1 MTTPHPTGPAVVV
14 RKPWYRRVPAAL
26 FVGIAVF
33 VGVVLLASYQYWP
46 NLFVVPH
53 TFAGLILWVVKLLL
67 FAGVI
72 VGLIW
77 LLLLVLGS
85 TVVGSIVVI
94 AMALL
99 LALPFL
105 FSLVAGM
112 RAGAHNAQSQ
122 ATARP
127 TVTEPTTIR
136 PTVTEPTTITPTETA
151 QPTEAPNDNPQ
162 PAPPQSVSVP
172 PVTTEQPPPPATSL
186 VPVGITP
193 PGQPMPPIFQ
203 LSGTG
208 DIPDGQQIVVF
219 VYAKGTQL
227 FYTQSQ
233 ATALA
238 NHQWVAQGIY
248 LGDNDVCDNGQP
260 YPVFAVRVDSA
271 TAANLAPRYTKD
283 AWSQAFGRFQRAQ
296 TTVTRTGKLI
306 AC

>member
-127 TVTEPTTIR
+127 TVTEPTTVR
-136 PTVTEPTTITPTETA
+136 PTVTEPTTITPTETVGVGTA
-151 QPTEAPNDNPQ
+151 GHDGATAPSGHFAGAGGHYASGPTNAADL
-162 PAPPQSVSVP
+162 PALRDWGYSGWTTDRCVCVREGHAAFLYPVSGHGP
-172 PVTTEQPPPPATSL
+172 GES
-186 VPVGITP
+186 PVGSARDL
-193 PGQPMPPIFQ
+193 PGRQ
-203 LSGTG
+203 
-208 DIPDGQQIVVF
+208 
-219 VYAKGTQL
+219 
-227 FYTQSQ
+227 
-233 ATALA
+233 
-238 NHQWVAQGIY
+238 
-248 LGDNDVCDNGQP
+248 
-260 YPVFAVRVDSA
+260 
-271 TAANLAPRYTKD
+271 
-283 AWSQAFGRFQRAQ
+283 
-296 TTVTRTGKLI
+296 
-306 AC
+306 